1 MNQKKIKI
9 LNAVF
14 FYTIW
19 WGCVLGIKYS
29 YNYLGALLT
38 IVLGAFHINIVPDF
52 KKEIKL
58 ILYVGLLGFVVES
71 FYLHS
76 YLLKYNGY
84 IYPNSLFPPLWI
96 LCMWLGFAGTLNY
109 SMFWMKDRWVV
120 MFLSGA
126 IFGPMSYLAGLKLGV
141 LNFNFSNLLTIII
154 IGITWGL
161 AIPIM
166 YYINELIYNK
176 ELKE

>member
-1 MNQKKIKI
+1 
-9 LNAVF
+9 
-14 FYTIW
+14 
-19 WGCVLGIKYS
+19 
-29 YNYLGALLT
+29 
-38 IVLGAFHINIVPDF
+38 
-52 KKEIKL
+52 
-58 ILYVGLLGFVVES
+58 
-71 FYLHS
+71 
-76 YLLKYNGY
+76 
-84 IYPNSLFPPLWI
+84 
-96 LCMWLGFAGTLNY
+96 
-109 SMFWMKDRWVV
+109 

-141 LNFNFSNLLTIII
+141 LNFNFSHLSTIII